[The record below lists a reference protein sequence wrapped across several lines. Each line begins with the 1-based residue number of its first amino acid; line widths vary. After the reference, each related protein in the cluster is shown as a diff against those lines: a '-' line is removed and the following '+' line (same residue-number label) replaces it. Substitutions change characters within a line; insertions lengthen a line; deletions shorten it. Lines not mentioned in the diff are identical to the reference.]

1 MIRYDRKAAKGIQF
15 HSRRHGGTILPNL
28 NGIWGEGGQKWS
40 PGNARFKRTGGD
52 PILVADDNLHPSVKV
67 YTPSADTAVSLDK
80 PAVLKERTS

>member
-1 MIRYDRKAAKGIQF
+1 MRSEDCEGDTVPFAAARWYDSPEF
-15 HSRRHGGTILPNL
+15 EWHL
-28 NGIWGEGGQKWS
+28 GEGGQKWS

-67 YTPSADTAVSLDK
+67 YTPSADTTVSLDE